1 MRNKGYQQELI
12 KDIHR
17 GWVHFLVTAQNA
29 IGHGNFANTWQGRRR
44 KMEDNFEDLWCD
56 EMADFIMENLI
67 SEMMS
72 ESGEK
77 PVLIDDDGDPF
88 FLKPSQPFH

>member
-1 MRNKGYQQELI
+1 
-12 KDIHR
+12 
-17 GWVHFLVTAQNA
+17 
-29 IGHGNFANTWQGRRR
+29 
-44 KMEDNFEDLWCD
+44 MEDDFEDLWCD

-77 PVLIDDDGDPF
+77 PVLLDDDGDPIF
-88 FLKPSQPFH
+88 PQTESAFPLKEPPGANKVIRQRMNPKQRHSGWLWN